1 MALALTRAVS
11 MKFQIVGQQLRE
23 VSQGWFRTPGTL
35 LNLRAKSR
43 SAQAVDTPVHVF
55 NHLHKNGEMNHMGRY
70 QCDAC
75 DTEMHL
81 APMVEASAE
90 MSALPHYRWQCSSC
104 GAHDDTSFRICRCG
118 RQTVL
123 DKHAASARELP
134 VSLNAGGCTECERCV
149 ICDGILAVGNLKWF
163 YGRWTHLYPDTEF
176 DGRTQ
181 QQYTVTRERSKFY
194 GFHCHFSCYE
204 KDPQAVDRCLDT
216 RTPEWYAQGLQ
227 KQRRDESVRLHK
239 EGRCG
244 VCKSKLDPL
253 SRLLDRDRHSTCR

>member
-1 MALALTRAVS
+1 MALLLTRAVS
-11 MKFQIVGQQLRE
+11 MKFQIVGKQLRE
-23 VSQGWFRTPGTL
+23 VSQSWFCAPRTL
-35 LNLRAKSR
+35 LPARNKAR
-43 SAQAVDTPVHVF
+43 SEDVFETPAHTF
-55 NHLHKNGEMNHMGRY
+55 NHLHKNGEMNHMSRY
-70 QCDAC
+70 RCGVCDA
-75 DTEMHL
+75 EMHL
-81 APMVEASAE
+81 APTVEASADTV
-90 MSALPHYRWQCSSC
+90 SPPHYRWQCVSC
-104 GAHDDTSFRICRCG
+104 GAIDDTSFRICRCG

-181 QQYTVTRERSKFY
+181 QQYTVTRERSKYY

-204 KDPQAVDRCLDT
+204 TDPQSVDRCLDS
-216 RTPEWYAQGLQ
+216 RTPEWYVQGLQ
-227 KQRRDESVRLHK
+227 KQRRDEAVRLHK

-244 VCKSKLDPL
+244 VCKGRLDLL
-253 SRLLDRDRHSTCR
+253 SRLLDHDRHPSCR